1 MALNKC
7 IFLGRI
13 ANDLEIKQTPSGVS
27 VLTFSIAVDRNFKN
41 ANGEY
46 ETDFIKCV
54 AFRSVSEFIG
64 RYFYKGRMIAIEG
77 HLQNRSYQDKNGEK
91 RYITEIIVDSA
102 NFTGEKSDSGNASAL
117 IAEVFLTEMKP
128 AADVL
133 KSIREACKELPIYK
147 QISQVK
153 IRDTEFEKTTSRKI
167 KRFVNDKIKKE
178 DTDEK

>member
-41 ANGEY
+41 ATGEY

-54 AFRSVSEFIG
+54 AFRTVSEFIG

-102 NFTGEKSDSGNASAL
+102 SFTGEKSDGGNYQNNGGGFANQYQQTQQNNGFNGDAQTVGDLSDF
-117 IAEVFLTEMKP
+117 EDVLTEDGTVP
-128 AADVL
+128 
-133 KSIREACKELPIYK
+133 
-147 QISQVK
+147 
-153 IRDTEFEKTTSRKI
+153 F
-167 KRFVNDKIKKE
+167 
-178 DTDEK
+178 

>member
-13 ANDLEIKQTPSGVS
+13 VNDLEIKQTPSGVS

-102 NFTGEKSDSGNASAL
+102 SFTGEKSDGGNYQNNGFNQQNGGGFINQYQQAQQTPQQTNNGFNGDAQTVGDLS
-117 IAEVFLTEMKP
+117 EFE
-128 AADVL
+128 DVL
-133 KSIREACKELPIYK
+133 IDDGSVP
-147 QISQVK
+147 
-153 IRDTEFEKTTSRKI
+153 F
-167 KRFVNDKIKKE
+167 
-178 DTDEK
+178 

>member
-102 NFTGEKSDSGNASAL
+102 NFTGEKSDSGNYQNNGFNQQNGDGFVNQYQQAQQTPQQTNNGFNGDAQSVGDL
-117 IAEVFLTEMKP
+117 SEFE
-128 AADVL
+128 DVL
-133 KSIREACKELPIYK
+133 
-147 QISQVK
+147 
-153 IRDTEFEKTTSRKI
+153 
-167 KRFVNDKIKKE
+167 
-178 DTDEK
+178 TDDGSVPF